1 MQNTVID
8 GWLQVC
14 SKNSEACA
22 SRLYLHIPSS
32 LPYIV
37 PPALCV
43 RSLGSPVSSSEWGE
57 IGEIAR
63 SVLVCWKDWQ
73 RQGGAIPANLRGF
86 ARNCL
91 FVTPQGHCRVL
102 IDKIFVFGFCY
113 CCWRCAI
120 IQEFFCLCVIFA
132 RQTVLKLVQARIY
145 RMSKCFSFLS
155 FSVQLVVRSFPGA
168 YVERFLDF
176 LAAKLDSSAH
186 LQFYVQWCSQL
197 LVQHG
202 PLLKKRS
209 MSVMAAI
216 KNLQKSISQRQGDLG
231 QMYVHIAYCCRVCF
245 YFCLLLLFFFAVLIT
260 IRTCSDTLSAKLSYP
275 QR

>member
-1 MQNTVID
+1 M
-8 GWLQVC
+8 
-14 SKNSEACA
+14 
-22 SRLYLHIPSS
+22 
-32 LPYIV
+32 
-37 PPALCV
+37 
-43 RSLGSPVSSSEWGE
+43 
-57 IGEIAR
+57 
-63 SVLVCWKDWQ
+63 
-73 RQGGAIPANLRGF
+73 
-86 ARNCL
+86 
-91 FVTPQGHCRVL
+91 
-102 IDKIFVFGFCY
+102 
-113 CCWRCAI
+113 
-120 IQEFFCLCVIFA
+120 IFA

-176 LAAKLDSSAH
+176 LATKLDSSAH

-231 QMYVHIAYCCRVCF
+231 QMYVHIAYCCCVCF